1 MRCGLKAKPLN
12 IKQIRY
18 FASVVELGS
27 LSAAAKERFVT
38 VQAVSKAIADLERE
52 LGHSLFVR
60 ESRGVHPTPFGK
72 AFYQKAAVV
81 LKGFSEL
88 EAFAKEYREHES
100 TSALRLAL
108 CSPAFYGNE
117 QARASI
123 ALFAKRGLG
132 VDVSVALDTGTE
144 GIAKLCAGG
153 YDALITIGAFSNA
166 TVDCVSVGTVS
177 PGVVMAKNHPLAGR
191 DSVSLADLADY
202 PVSLSSEFDNFNES
216 IVTMYRKRKTD
227 MSFITLDPHDF
238 DRHIMVENGV
248 CLMVYIPALG
258 EMYPGTVIRPIASGD
273 AVAVPICLVS
283 LKDRKT
289 SSYLAFER
297 WLAGELV
304 VLGGGAPS
312 ASTK

>member
-1 MRCGLKAKPLN
+1 MN
-12 IKQIRY
+12 IKQINY
-18 FASVVELGS
+18 FIAVANHGS
-27 LSAAAKERFVT
+27 LSSAAREFDISVQAMSKAMTDLENEFGENLFERTHQGITLTPLGETFCKKAEPVSASFQTLEQMGEAHAKEF
-38 VQAVSKAIADLERE
+38 SK
-52 LGHSLFVR
+52 
-60 ESRGVHPTPFGK
+60 
-72 AFYQKAAVV
+72 
-81 LKGFSEL
+81 
-88 EAFAKEYREHES
+88 
-100 TSALRLAL
+100 LRLFL
-108 CSPAFYGNE
+108 CAPLFCRNAK
-117 QARASI
+117 ARADMAAFFDKYLKAETEVSI
-123 ALFAKRGLG
+123 GTGETGLG
-132 VDVSVALDTGTE
+132 VIRE
-144 GIAKLCAGG
+144 GGC
-153 YDALITIGAFSNA
+153 DALITIGAFSNA
-166 TVDCVSVGTVS
+166 AVDCVSVGTVS

-216 IVTMYRKRKTD
+216 IVTVYRKRKTD

-304 VLGGGAPS
+304 VLGGGAPT